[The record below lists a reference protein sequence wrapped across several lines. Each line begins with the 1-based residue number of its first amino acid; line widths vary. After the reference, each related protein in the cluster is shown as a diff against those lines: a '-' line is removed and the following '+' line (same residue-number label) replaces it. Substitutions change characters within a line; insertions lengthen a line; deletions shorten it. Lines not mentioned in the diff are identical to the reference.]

1 MAHDCPML
9 VAEWMTRDVLTVG
22 PDDKIQVAAHV
33 LGKRRI
39 RQVPVVE
46 GDCLVGLVTKS
57 DLLRACPPD
66 LNPFSLIGSAGTE
79 LDRPIRDIMTTEI
92 VTTRPDSPLE
102 EAAHL
107 LIDRRINA
115 LPVVTNMRL
124 TGILTG
130 SDISRALLA
139 ALGAGTPGVRIT
151 FEVAAHEDVLA
162 MISALATKHEVRV
175 RNVTAFEHEGHHVA
189 IVRLD
194 QDRPAMVEELWQ
206 SGHRVSS
213 VARFR

>member
-1 MAHDCPML
+1 ML
-9 VAEWMTRDVLTVG
+9 VAEWMTRDVVSVG
-22 PDDKIQVAAHV
+22 PDDMISTAAHV

-57 DLLRACPPD
+57 DLLRTCPPD
-66 LNPFSLIGSAGTE
+66 LNPFSLIGSVANE
-79 LDRPIRDIMTTEI
+79 LARPIREIMTTDI
-92 VTTRPDSPLE
+92 FTTRPDSPLE
-102 EAAHL
+102 EAAHQ

-115 LPVVTNMRL
+115 LPVVTNLRL
-124 TGILTG
+124 GGILTG

-151 FEVAAHEDVLA
+151 FEVAGHEDVFALV
-162 MISALATKHEVRV
+162 SALAAKHEARV
-175 RNVTAFEHEGHHVA
+175 HNVTTFERDGQHVA

-194 QDRPAMVEELWQ
+194 QERPGMVEALWQ

>member
-1 MAHDCPML
+1 ML

-22 PDDKIQVAAHV
+22 PDDKVSTAANI

-39 RQVPVVE
+39 RQVPVIE

-66 LNPFSLIGSAGTE
+66 LNPFSLIGSVTSE
-79 LDRPIRDIMTTEI
+79 LARPMREIMTTDVI
-92 VTTRPDSPLE
+92 TTRPDSSLE
-102 EAAHL
+102 EAAHQ

-115 LPVVTNMRL
+115 LPVVANLRL
-124 TGILTG
+124 VGILTG

-151 FEVAAHEDVLA
+151 FDVAGHEDVFALV
-162 MISALATKHEVRV
+162 SALASKHEARV
-175 RNVTAFEHEGHHVA
+175 HNVTTFERDGHHVA

-194 QDRPAMVEELWQ
+194 QERPAMVEELWQ
-206 SGHRVSS
+206 TGHRVSS

>member
-1 MAHDCPML
+1 ML
-9 VAEWMTRDVLTVG
+9 VAEWMTRDV
-22 PDDKIQVAAHV
+22 VAVAPGDMISTAARI

-46 GDCLVGLVTKS
+46 GDCLVGLLTKS

-66 LNPFSLIGSAGTE
+66 LNPFSLIGRVATE
-79 LDRPIRDIMTTEI
+79 LARPIRDIMTTEV
-92 VTTRPDSPLE
+92 VTARPDSPLE
-102 EAAHL
+102 EAAHQ

-115 LPVVTNMRL
+115 LPVVANLRL
-124 TGILTG
+124 AGILTG

-151 FEVAAHEDVLA
+151 FDVAESEDVFALV
-162 MISALATKHEVRV
+162 SALAAKHEARV
-175 RNVTAFEHEGHHVA
+175 RNVTTFEHDGHHVA
-189 IVRLD
+189 ILRID
-194 QDRPAMVEELWQ
+194 QEVPAMVEALWQ

-213 VARFR
+213 VARFS

>member
-1 MAHDCPML
+1 ML

-22 PDDKIQVAAHV
+22 PDDKISTAAHI

-46 GDCLVGLVTKS
+46 GECLVGLVTRS

-66 LNPFSLIGSAGTE
+66 LNPFSLIGSVTSE
-79 LDRPIRDIMTTEI
+79 LARPIRDIMTAEV
-92 VTTRPDSPLE
+92 VTARPDSPLE
-102 EAAHL
+102 EAAHQL
-107 LIDRRINA
+107 VDRRINS
-115 LPVVTNMRL
+115 LPVVSNLRL
-124 TGILTG
+124 AGILTG

-139 ALGAGTPGVRIT
+139 ALGGGTPGVRIT
-151 FEVAAHEDVLA
+151 FEVACHEDVFALV
-162 MISALATKHEVRV
+162 STLATKHQARV
-175 RNVTAFEHEGHHVA
+175 HNVTTFEHDGHYVA

-194 QDRPAMVEELWQ
+194 QDRPGMVEELWQ

>member
-1 MAHDCPML
+1 ML

-22 PDDKIQVAAHV
+22 PDDKVSTAAHI

-46 GDCLVGLVTKS
+46 GECLVGLVTKS

-66 LNPFSLIGSAGTE
+66 LNPFSLIGSVATE
-79 LDRPIRDIMTTEI
+79 LARPMRDIMTTEI
-92 VTTRPDSPLE
+92 ITARPDSPLE
-102 EAAHL
+102 EAAHQ
-107 LIDRRINA
+107 LIDHRINA
-115 LPVVTNMRL
+115 LPVVADLRL
-124 TGILTG
+124 AGILTG

-151 FEVAAHEDVLA
+151 FEVADNEDVFAL
-162 MISALATKHEVRV
+162 ISALASKCQAHVH
-175 RNVTAFEHEGHHVA
+175 NVTTFERDGHHVA

-194 QDRPAMVEELWQ
+194 QDRPALVEELWQ

>member
-1 MAHDCPML
+1 ML

-22 PDDKIQVAAHV
+22 PDDKVQTAAHI

-66 LNPFSLIGSAGTE
+66 LNPFSLIGRVATE
-79 LDRPIRDIMTTEI
+79 LDHPIRDIMTTEI
-92 VTTRPDSPLE
+92 VTARPESPLE

-115 LPVVTNMRL
+115 LPVVANL
-124 TGILTG
+124 QLVGILT
-130 SDISRALLA
+130 STDISRALLA

-151 FEVAAHEDVLA
+151 FEVAGHEDVFALV
-162 MISALATKHEVRV
+162 SALAAKHEARV
-175 RNVTAFEHEGHHVA
+175 HNVTTFEQGGHHVA

-194 QDRPAMVEELWQ
+194 EERAGMVEELWQ

>member
-1 MAHDCPML
+1 ML
-9 VAEWMTRDVLTVG
+9 VAEWMTRDVLTVEPG
-22 PDDKIQVAAHV
+22 DKVSTAAQI
-33 LGKRRI
+33 LGKQRI

-46 GDCLVGLVTKS
+46 GNSLVGLVTKS

-66 LNPFSLIGSAGTE
+66 LNPFSLIGSVATE
-79 LDRPIRDIMTTEI
+79 LARPIRDIMTTEVI
-92 VTTRPDSPLE
+92 TTRSESPLE
-102 EAAHL
+102 EAAHQ

-115 LPVVTNMRL
+115 LPVVANAQL
-124 TGILTG
+124 VGILTG

-151 FEVAAHEDVLA
+151 FDVTEDEDVFALV
-162 MISALATKHEVRV
+162 SALAAKHKAHVH
-175 RNVTAFEHEGHHVA
+175 NVTTFGRDGHHVA

-194 QDRPAMVEELWQ
+194 EERAAMVEELWQ

>member
-1 MAHDCPML
+1 ML
-9 VAEWMTRDVLTVG
+9 VAEWMTRDVVTVA
-22 PDDKIQVAAHV
+22 PDDKVSTAAHL

-66 LNPFSLIGSAGTE
+66 LNPFSLIGSVTSE
-79 LDRPIRDIMTTEI
+79 LARPMREIMTTDI
-92 VTTRPDSPLE
+92 ITTRPDSSLE

-115 LPVVTNMRL
+115 LPVVANLRL
-124 TGILTG
+124 AGILTG

-151 FEVAAHEDVLA
+151 FEVAGHEDVFALV
-162 MISALATKHEVRV
+162 SALASKHEARV
-175 RNVTAFEHEGHHVA
+175 HNVTTFERDGHHVA

-194 QDRPAMVEELWQ
+194 QERPAMVEELWQ

>member
-1 MAHDCPML
+1 ML

-22 PDDKIQVAAHV
+22 PDDKVSRAARI

-39 RQVPVVE
+39 RQVPVV
-46 GDCLVGLVTKS
+46 DADNLVGLVTKS

-66 LNPFSLIGSAGTE
+66 LNPFSLIGSVANE
-79 LDRPIRDIMTTEI
+79 LARPIHDIMTTDI
-92 VTTRPDSPLE
+92 ITTRPESPLE
-102 EAAHL
+102 EAAHQ

-115 LPVVTNMRL
+115 LPVVGNLRL
-124 TGILTG
+124 AGILTG

-151 FEVAAHEDVLA
+151 FDVAADEDVFALV
-162 MISALATKHEVRV
+162 SALAAKHGARIH
-175 RNVTAFEHEGHHVA
+175 NVTTFEQGDHHVA

-194 QDRPAMVEELWQ
+194 EERAAMVEELWQ

>member
-1 MAHDCPML
+1 ML

-22 PDDKIQVAAHV
+22 PEDKVSTAAHI

-46 GDCLVGLVTKS
+46 GECLVGLVTKS
-57 DLLRACPPD
+57 DLLSACPPD
-66 LNPFSLIGSAGTE
+66 LNPFSLIGSVTSE
-79 LDRPIRDIMTTEI
+79 LARPIRDIMTTD
-92 VTTRPDSPLE
+92 VATARPDSPLE
-102 EAAHL
+102 EAAHQ
-107 LIDRRINA
+107 LIDRRINS
-115 LPVVTNMRL
+115 LPVVSNLRL
-124 TGILTG
+124 VGILTG

-151 FEVAAHEDVLA
+151 FDVADHEDVFALV
-162 MISALATKHEVRV
+162 SALARTHEARV
-175 RNVTAFEHEGHHVA
+175 HNVTAFEHDGHHVA

-194 QDRPAMVEELWQ
+194 QERPGMVEALWK

-213 VARFR
+213 VARFH